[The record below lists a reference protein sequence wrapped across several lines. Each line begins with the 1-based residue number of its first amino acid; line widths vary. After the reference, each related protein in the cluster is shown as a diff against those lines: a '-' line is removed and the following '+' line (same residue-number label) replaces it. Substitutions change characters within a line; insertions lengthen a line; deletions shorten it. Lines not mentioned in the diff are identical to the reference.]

1 MLVSLKEVLADARK
15 NRYAVPAF
23 DCVEDVMVRAILETC
38 QALRSP
44 VILMCLVGPDLEG
57 NGWAYVSGI
66 IKAVADYHDVPVV
79 LHLDHCSDMA
89 LIQRGVE
96 DNFSSVMI
104 DGSRLPFEEN
114 VELTKTVVEMA
125 HPKGINV
132 EAELGFVGGM
142 DLQATERA
150 DSVLTQPQEVKEFVE
165 RTDVDALAI
174 SIGTSHGMYQS
185 LPTLN
190 IERLKEINAVSPVP
204 LVLHGGSGT
213 PQDQIQEAVKN
224 GICKLNIYADCRIAM
239 AQGLQQSAKS
249 QTRADP
255 MLQQI
260 FGPIKD
266 ELCKV
271 VEQKIKLLFS
281 QNRC

>member
-1 MLVSLKEVLADARK
+1 
-15 NRYAVPAF
+15 
-23 DCVEDVMVRAILETC
+23 
-38 QALRSP
+38 
-44 VILMCLVGPDLEG
+44 
-57 NGWAYVSGI
+57 
-66 IKAVADYHDVPVV
+66 
-79 LHLDHCSDMA
+79 
-89 LIQRGVE
+89 
-96 DNFSSVMI
+96 
-104 DGSRLPFEEN
+104 
-114 VELTKTVVEMA
+114 MA
-125 HPKGINV
+125 HPKGISV

-185 LPTLN
+185 LPT
-190 IERLKEINAVSPVP
+190 VP

-239 AQGLQQSAKS
+239 ARGLQQSAGS

-266 ELCKV
+266 ELGKV